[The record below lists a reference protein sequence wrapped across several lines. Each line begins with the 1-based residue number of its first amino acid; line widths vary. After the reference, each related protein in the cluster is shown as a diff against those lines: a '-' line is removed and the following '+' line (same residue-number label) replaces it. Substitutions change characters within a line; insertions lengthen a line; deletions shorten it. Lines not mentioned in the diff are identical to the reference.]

1 MDTFGIL
8 LFPYRSCSASSS
20 TSSNLRSS
28 RSVDSKKSGTPDNQN
43 NTNIDNV
50 NKQHASAT
58 ASSTTITQNEQPA
71 VKDDKPL
78 DELLDF
84 IEGNR

>member
-1 MDTFGIL
+1 M
-8 LFPYRSCSASSS
+8 
-20 TSSNLRSS
+20 
-28 RSVDSKKSGTPDNQN
+28 DSKKSGTPDNQN
-43 NTNIDNV
+43 NTNIDKV
-50 NKQHASAT
+50 NKQHAPAT
-58 ASSTTITQNEQPA
+58 ASSTTITQNEQPV

>member
-1 MDTFGIL
+1 M
-8 LFPYRSCSASSS
+8 
-20 TSSNLRSS
+20 
-28 RSVDSKKSGTPDNQN
+28 DSKKSGTPES
-43 NTNIDNV
+43 TSINV
-50 NKQHASAT
+50 NKNPAA
-58 ASSTTITQNEQPA
+58 ASTTTTTTTIQHEQPA

>member
-1 MDTFGIL
+1 M
-8 LFPYRSCSASSS
+8 
-20 TSSNLRSS
+20 
-28 RSVDSKKSGTPDNQN
+28 DSKKSGTPES
-43 NTNIDNV
+43 TSINV
-50 NKQHASAT
+50 NKNPAA
-58 ASSTTITQNEQPA
+58 ASTTTTIQHKQPA

>member
-1 MDTFGIL
+1 M
-8 LFPYRSCSASSS
+8 
-20 TSSNLRSS
+20 
-28 RSVDSKKSGTPDNQN
+28 DSKKSGTPES
-43 NTNIDNV
+43 TSINV
-50 NKQHASAT
+50 NKNPAA
-58 ASSTTITQNEQPA
+58 AASTTTTATTTQHEQPA

>member
-1 MDTFGIL
+1 M
-8 LFPYRSCSASSS
+8 
-20 TSSNLRSS
+20 
-28 RSVDSKKSGTPDNQN
+28 DSKKSGTPES
-43 NTNIDNV
+43 TSINV
-50 NKQHASAT
+50 NKNPAA
-58 ASSTTITQNEQPA
+58 ASTTTQHEQPA

>member
-1 MDTFGIL
+1 M
-8 LFPYRSCSASSS
+8 
-20 TSSNLRSS
+20 
-28 RSVDSKKSGTPDNQN
+28 DSKKSGTPDNQ
-43 NTNIDNV
+43 NIDNV

-58 ASSTTITQNEQPA
+58 AYSTTITQNEQPA

>member
-1 MDTFGIL
+1 M
-8 LFPYRSCSASSS
+8 
-20 TSSNLRSS
+20 
-28 RSVDSKKSGTPDNQN
+28 DSKKSGTPDP
-43 NTNIDNV
+43 NITGCQHNV
-50 NKQHASAT
+50 NIKNAAT
-58 ASSTTITQNEQPA
+58 AATSVSATTITQHEQPA

>member
-1 MDTFGIL
+1 M
-8 LFPYRSCSASSS
+8 
-20 TSSNLRSS
+20 
-28 RSVDSKKSGTPDNQN
+28 DSKKSGTPDP
-43 NTNIDNV
+43 NITGCQHNV
-50 NKQHASAT
+50 NKNAAPTTSVSA
-58 ASSTTITQNEQPA
+58 TTITQHEQPA

>member
-1 MDTFGIL
+1 M
-8 LFPYRSCSASSS
+8 
-20 TSSNLRSS
+20 
-28 RSVDSKKSGTPDNQN
+28 DSKKSGTPDNQN

-50 NKQHASAT
+50 SKQHASAT

>member
-1 MDTFGIL
+1 M
-8 LFPYRSCSASSS
+8 
-20 TSSNLRSS
+20 
-28 RSVDSKKSGTPDNQN
+28 DSKKSGTPDNQN
-43 NTNIDNV
+43 NTNIDKV
-50 NKQHASAT
+50 NKQHAPATAT
-58 ASSTTITQNEQPA
+58 ASSTTITQNEQPV